1 MTTGSVTMMGVHVG
15 PAYSRD
21 ASCVNLFYPLSSTV
35 TSLYNIVQ
43 PTDNLHKS
51 PRVLSLNPKPNVFSV
66 SVSLKDLNPGP
77 AEPEGPTE
85 AFRPGCSHW
94 THSSGFCVHGSGIEA
109 YQVGFRVWGLVSGIR
124 VQTAW
129 IRGVCIVSLSI
140 WSVDSSWGGKKKA
153 HTFCKMT
160 LSLCTLCRFGL
171 GMFAVAWGRMPDAR
185 TCHCICSLPWHPP
198 RDSGCV

>member
-1 MTTGSVTMMGVHVG
+1 MGG
-15 PAYSRD
+15 TCQAGLLRG
-21 ASCVNLFYPLSSTV
+21 CNLCQSLLSPSTV
-35 TSLYNIVQ
+35 PSPYNIVQ

-51 PRVLSLNPKPNVFSV
+51 PKLLSLNPKPNVLSV

-129 IRGVCIVSLSI
+129 IRVRVFIVSLSM
-140 WSVDSSWGGKKKA
+140 WSVDSSWGGTKKA
-153 HTFCKMT
+153 HTFCKMR
-160 LSLCTLCRFGL
+160 LSL
-171 GMFAVAWGRMPDAR
+171 
-185 TCHCICSLPWHPP
+185 
-198 RDSGCV
+198 